1 MSRCR
6 RSVLGA
12 LSVALLAGGAAQAQ
26 GRFPGVGRPA
36 TPAEIRAWDIDVR
49 PDFTGL
55 PRGSGSVA
63 KGQEVWDEKCAACHG
78 TFGEST
84 QVFPPIVGGTTKADM
99 ETGRAAGLRNPTEQR
114 TTLMKLAT
122 LSTLWDYVNRAMPW
136 NAPKTLTTEEVY
148 ALVAYILHLGDVV
161 PADFVLSDGNIREVQ
176 DRLPN
181 RHGLTRRHGLWDV
194 KGTPDVKSPACM
206 RDCPADGTVTSTIP
220 GHARNSHGNLLEQ
233 NRLVG
238 PVRGADTTKPPV
250 AGAPGEAA
258 RALAKGPQV
267 AASGPAGTDGLAL
280 ARKHACVAC
289 HAVDQRTVGPS
300 FVEIAGKYR
309 QTTDA
314 AAALV
319 SRMKS
324 GGAGAWGSV
333 PMPPQAHVD
342 EGDLRAIAQWILAVR
357 K

>member
-1 MSRCR
+1 MSRWR

-12 LSVALLAGGAAQAQ
+12 LTVALLAGGVAEAQ

-55 PRGSGSVA
+55 PKGSGSVA

-99 ETGRAAGLRNPTEQR
+99 ATGRVAGLQNPSEQR

-122 LSTLWDYVNRAMPW
+122 LSTLWDYINRAMPW
-136 NAPKTLTTEEVY
+136 NAPKSLTTEEVY
-148 ALVAYILHLGDVV
+148 ALVAYILHLGDIV

-181 RHGLTRRHGLWDV
+181 RHGLTQRHGLWSV
-194 KGTPDVKSPACM
+194 KGAPDVRSSACM
-206 RDCPADGTVTSTIP
+206 GDCPTAGAVTSTIP
-220 GHARNSHGNLLEQ
+220 GHARNAHGNLFEQ

-238 PVRGADTTKPPV
+238 PVRGTDTTKPPLT
-250 AGAPGEAA
+250 GAAGEAA
-258 RALAKGPQV
+258 RALTRLP
-267 AASGPAGTDGLAL
+267 AAPASLPGGDGLAL

-300 FVEIAGKYR
+300 FAQIAEKYR
-309 QTTDA
+309 PTAEATSV
-314 AAALV
+314 LV
-319 SRMKS
+319 AKMKS
-324 GGAGAWGSV
+324 GGVGAWGSV
-333 PMPPQAHVD
+333 PMPPQAHVS
-342 EGDLRAIAQWILAVR
+342 ESDLRAIAQWILAEL